1 MLLLFKTLTHRHG
14 SEAAPFG
21 FQYLPGCGTFE
32 NFEDLG
38 TGCGASFDGRKKGQP
53 LAQDYSPQNYLM
65 DKVIG
70 TENFEFKPI
79 YTSDIINNY
88 THKTLGEHDP

>member
-14 SEAAPFG
+14 SESAPFG

-32 NFEDLG
+32 NYDDAG
-38 TGCGASFDGRKKGQP
+38 SGCGASFDGRKKGQT

-65 DKVIG
+65 DKAIG
-70 TENFEFKPI
+70 TEKFEFKPI
-79 YTSDIINNY
+79 YASEIIENY
-88 THKTLGEHDP
+88 SYDS